1 MKENSLMENMVEK
14 VKNIIINN
22 KFMKVNLKMEKE
34 MEKVK
39 NIHMK
44 EYLSMKDIFW
54 MVWNMDMGRNI
65 I

>member
-1 MKENSLMENMVEK
+1 MENMVEK

>member
-1 MKENSLMENMVEK
+1 MENMVEK

-44 EYLSMKDIFW
+44 EYLSMKDIF
-54 MVWNMDMGRNI
+54 
-65 I
+65 